1 MKTRL
6 HFIFILLALF
16 ASVNPLFA
24 QGTAFTYQGR
34 LNSGGATASG
44 SYDLTFTLFN
54 VNAGGVAI
62 AGPVTNSAVSVTNG
76 LFTTLVD
83 FGNAFT
89 GASNWLEI
97 AVSTNGANSF
107 TKLAPRQQLTP
118 APYAIY
124 TPNAGVALI
133 AGSANSVLAGNIS
146 GTLPLAQLP
155 ASVITNGASGVNIT
169 GTFSGNGAG
178 ITGVDLRSVNTLGV
192 ITFTTNY
199 GNFVL
204 ASTPGVGDAPNC
216 VVAADVNG
224 DGKVDLISANSYD
237 STLTVLTNNGSGSFG
252 SNATLNVGNE
262 PVWVVAAD
270 VNGDGKL
277 DLISANYYDST
288 LTVLTNNGSG
298 GFGSNATLN
307 VGLGPVSVVAADV
320 NGDGKVDLISA
331 NGYTNTLTVL
341 TNNGRGGFGFN
352 ATLNVGG
359 SPNSVV
365 AADVNGDGK
374 LDLISANANTNTL
387 TVLTNNGS
395 GGFVLS
401 ATLTVGNIP
410 DQVIAADVNGDGK
423 VDLIT
428 ANEDDNTLTVLTNN
442 GSGGFVLAATLTVG
456 NGATSV
462 AAADVNEDG
471 KLDLISANYIDST
484 LTVLTND
491 GSGGFVL
498 AATLNVGNTLGDTP
512 YDVVAADVN
521 GDGMVDLISANVDG
535 YGSLTVLT
543 NSTIFTG
550 AGGGLTGLNANNIS
564 SGTVPDARLSANVAL
579 RAGGNTFSG
588 NQIFTNSQ
596 NRFIYLNTP
605 TYPIEVETTNH
616 IDLLA
621 LDNSGNLKCLGAVY
635 SGSIKLTSDRNLK
648 ENFTAL
654 NPQTVLAKVAS
665 LPLTEWNYKS
675 DSQTIQHIGPMAQ
688 DFHAAFK
695 LDGTDDQHIS
705 VVDEGGVALAA
716 IQGLNQ
722 KLNEKD
728 AEIQALEKKLDELQ
742 ATVKQLAA
750 KK

>member
-6 HFIFILLALF
+6 HFLFITLALF

-133 AGSANSVLAGNIS
+133 AESANSVLAGNIS

-155 ASVITNGASGVNIT
+155 ASVLTNGASGVNIT

-204 ASTPGVGDAPNC
+204 ASTPGVGVGPSC

-224 DGKVDLISANSYD
+224 DGKLDLISANSYG

-277 DLISANYYDST
+277 DLISAN
-288 LTVLTNNGSG
+288 
-298 GFGSNATLN
+298 
-307 VGLGPVSVVAADV
+307 
-320 NGDGKVDLISA
+320 
-331 NGYTNTLTVL
+331 
-341 TNNGRGGFGFN
+341 
-352 ATLNVGG
+352 
-359 SPNSVV
+359 
-365 AADVNGDGK
+365 
-374 LDLISANANTNTL
+374 ANTNTL

-401 ATLTVGNIP
+401 ATLTVGNSP

-442 GSGGFVLAATLTVG
+442 GSGGFVLAATLNVG
-456 NGATSV
+456 SGATSV

-521 GDGMVDLISANVDG
+521 GDGMVDLISANVVG

-543 NSTIFTG
+543 NSTVFTG

-621 LDNSGNLKCLGAVY
+621 LDNSGNLKCAGAVY

-654 NPQTVLAKVAS
+654 DSQTVLAKVAA

-688 DFHAAFK
+688 DFHAAFQ
-695 LDGTDDQHIS
+695 LDGADDKHIS

-716 IQGLNQ
+716 IQGLNE
-722 KLNEKD
+722 KLESGSQNSEVRMKKLETEN
-728 AEIQALEKKLDELQ
+728 AELKSRLEALEKIVL
-742 ATVKQLAA
+742 KQ
-750 KK
+750 KSN